1 MPRPVIATKLYVPA
15 PRQDLVSRPRLREL
29 LGRAKVSRLTLVSAP
44 AGFGKTT
51 LLADWLAERRAD
63 ENQRV
68 AWVSLE
74 ATDSEPAV
82 FWTYVATALEAAVPG
97 TGSPA
102 LKLLASA
109 TLPTQQMLISV
120 LNELAAAGVEV
131 WLVLDDYH
139 LVDNHELNKALGFL
153 LDHVPPHV
161 HVVLSTR
168 ADPPLPLSRWRTRGQ
183 LVEVRAA
190 DLRFTTDESTA
201 YLNGVAGL
209 DLAADDL
216 EALEQRTEGWIAALQ
231 LAALSIRGHTD
242 VEGFIARF
250 AGNDR
255 YIVDYLVEEV
265 LAHQPEKVREFLLHT
280 AVLER
285 LTGPLCDA
293 ITGRDDGRDM
303 LLTLER
309 SNLFIIPLDD
319 QRLSYRYHHL
329 FSDVL
334 RARLLAERPEQVPV
348 LHRRASMWYQRH
360 DLTEQAV
367 RHALAAH
374 DFDRAA
380 HLMELAIPTIRRNR
394 DDAVMIG
401 WLQALPDDTV
411 RRSPVLSVMYGWM
424 LMVAGDLEAVE
435 ARLDDAEQALS
446 AVAHGS
452 IPPWADSEELPTLP
466 ATIAVY
472 RASLAQARGDVESTS
487 RHARDAL
494 ELAGPHD
501 HLARGAGAGFLG
513 LAAWAEGDVPAAL
526 ETFAHAVASLH
537 SAGNTVDE
545 LSSTVVLAD
554 MWLAAGRPSKA
565 RRLYQSALQLAEAGG
580 EPWPQGSA
588 DLYVGLSEI
597 DREHGDIAVAR
608 RHLETAAGLDE
619 RASTTEN
626 RHRWFVAMGLVVRA
640 EGDLDGALRFLDR
653 AEQLYLRGFYPDV
666 RPIPALKARIWIA
679 QGRLTEA
686 AEWADDQGLAIA
698 DDVGY
703 LQEFNLLT
711 VARLVLARHRSHGS
725 LQEGR
730 ESIDQVVFA
739 LDRLGE
745 AAESSGRAG
754 SALEV
759 RMLQA
764 LAHDAMGEHAL
775 AHEALGRALAGA
787 PEPEAYTRLFLDEGP
802 AMAEL
807 LGEVTEEGVGGD
819 QARRLRAAIGSST
832 GEAIGVRPPANL
844 PVGGLLT
851 DRELGV
857 LTLLDGELSGP
868 QIAHELFISLNT
880 MRTHTK
886 SIFAKL
892 DATNR
897 RTAVRRAHDLGLL

>member
-1 MPRPVIATKLYVPA
+1 MPQSTQAGAIGTSDRLHSNGDPMPRPVIATKLYVPA

-29 LGRAKVSRLTLVSAP
+29 LGRAEVSRLTLVSAP

-82 FWTYVATALEAAVPG
+82 FWTYVATALEGAVPG

-102 LKLLASA
+102 LKLLGSA
-109 TLPTQQMLISV
+109 TLPTQQMLTSV
-120 LNELAAAGVEV
+120 LNELAAAGVGV

-139 LVDNHELNKALGFL
+139 LVDNHELNEAVGFL
-153 LDHVPPHV
+153 LDHLPPHV

-168 ADPPLPLSRWRTRGQ
+168 ADPTLPLSRWRTRGQ

-265 LAHQPEKVREFLLHT
+265 LAHQPEKVRDFLLYT
-280 AVLER
+280 AVLDR

-309 SNLFIIPLDD
+309 SNLFIVPLDD
-319 QRLSYRYHHL
+319 QRESYRYHHL

-334 RARLLAERPEQVPV
+334 RARLLAEQPDQVPL
-348 LHRRASMWYQRH
+348 LHRRASIWYQQN

-367 RHALAAH
+367 RHALDAH

-401 WLQALPDDTV
+401 WLHALPDDTV

-424 LMVAGDLEAVE
+424 LMIAGDLEAVE
-435 ARLDDAEQALS
+435 PRLDDAEQALS

-452 IPPWADSEELPTLP
+452 TPPWADSEELPTLP

-472 RASLAQARGDVESTS
+472 RASLAQARGDVKSTS
-487 RHARDAL
+487 TARPRRL
-494 ELAGPHD
+494 
-501 HLARGAGAGFLG
+501 GAG
-513 LAAWAEGDVPAAL
+513 
-526 ETFAHAVASLH
+526 
-537 SAGNTVDE
+537 
-545 LSSTVVLAD
+545 
-554 MWLAAGRPSKA
+554 R
-565 RRLYQSALQLAEAGG
+565 
-580 EPWPQGSA
+580 
-588 DLYVGLSEI
+588 
-597 DREHGDIAVAR
+597 
-608 RHLETAAGLDE
+608 
-619 RASTTEN
+619 TT
-626 RHRWFVAMGLVVRA
+626 
-640 EGDLDGALRFLDR
+640 
-653 AEQLYLRGFYPDV
+653 
-666 RPIPALKARIWIA
+666 
-679 QGRLTEA
+679 
-686 AEWADDQGLAIA
+686 
-698 DDVGY
+698 
-703 LQEFNLLT
+703 
-711 VARLVLARHRSHGS
+711 
-725 LQEGR
+725 
-730 ESIDQVVFA
+730 
-739 LDRLGE
+739 
-745 AAESSGRAG
+745 
-754 SALEV
+754 
-759 RMLQA
+759 
-764 LAHDAMGEHAL
+764 
-775 AHEALGRALAGA
+775 
-787 PEPEAYTRLFLDEGP
+787 
-802 AMAEL
+802 
-807 LGEVTEEGVGGD
+807 
-819 QARRLRAAIGSST
+819 
-832 GEAIGVRPPANL
+832 
-844 PVGGLLT
+844 
-851 DRELGV
+851 
-857 LTLLDGELSGP
+857 
-868 QIAHELFISLNT
+868 
-880 MRTHTK
+880 
-886 SIFAKL
+886 
-892 DATNR
+892 
-897 RTAVRRAHDLGLL
+897 